1 MRLMATESEVG
12 VIDCNERL
20 PWAPMSA
27 RCSSMTSICIITA
40 RGGSKRIPRKNIK
53 DFCGKPII
61 AYSIEA
67 ALASGVFDTVIVS
80 TDDDEIAE
88 VSRRHGAEVPFMRS
102 EATSNDYATTADV
115 LCEVLDE
122 YQKRGVSFDSICCLY
137 PTAPFV
143 RASELRKAASML
155 DDWVSSVIPVTS
167 FDFPPLRG
175 FKIDKDGSVEYAFPE
190 YAQARS
196 QDLPEMVHDC
206 GRFYFANTEAF
217 RRSGSFI
224 TERVRALR
232 IPSKFVQD
240 IDTPEDW
247 EIAER
252 KYQSMIQED

>member
-1 MRLMATESEVG
+1 
-12 VIDCNERL
+12 
-20 PWAPMSA
+20 
-27 RCSSMTSICIITA
+27 MTSVCIITA

-67 ALASGVFDTVIVS
+67 ALESGVFDAVMVS
-80 TDDDEIAE
+80 TDDGEIAE
-88 VSRRHGAEVPFMRS
+88 VSRGCGAEVPFMRS
-102 EATSNDYATTADV
+102 DATSNDYATTADV
-115 LCEVLDE
+115 LCEVLGE
-122 YQKRGVSFDSICCLY
+122 YQKRGFSFDTMCCLY

-143 RASELRKAASML
+143 RASELREASSLL
-155 DDWVSSVIPVTS
+155 DCGASSVIPVTS

-175 FKIDKDGSVEYAFPE
+175 FKIGEDGSVGYAFPE

-217 RRSGSFI
+217 KKSGGFI

-232 IPSKFVQD
+232 IPSRYVQD
-240 IDTPEDW
+240 IDTLEDW
-247 EIAER
+247 EIAEQ
-252 KYQSMIQED
+252 KYLSMIQED

>member
-1 MRLMATESEVG
+1 
-12 VIDCNERL
+12 
-20 PWAPMSA
+20 
-27 RCSSMTSICIITA
+27 MTSICIITA

-67 ALASGVFDTVIVS
+67 AIESGVFDTVMVS
-80 TDDDEIAE
+80 TDDEEIAG

-122 YQKRGVSFDSICCLY
+122 YQRRGASFDAICCLY

-143 RASELRKAASML
+143 GASELREAASIL
-155 DDWVSSVIPVTS
+155 DGGASSVIPVTS

-175 FKIDKDGSVEYAFPE
+175 FKVGEDGSVGYAFPE

-217 RRSGSFI
+217 KRSGSFI
-224 TERVRALR
+224 TERTRALR
-232 IPSKFVQD
+232 IPSKYVQD
-240 IDTPEDW
+240 IDTLEDW
-247 EIAER
+247 EIAEQ
-252 KYQSMIQED
+252 KYLSMIQED